1 MSAQFLQLSFH
12 VDQHSS
18 PSRNSPHFSQS
29 SNKFH
34 PTSANSVSTA
44 DYSRHLR
51 QCHDKPVFKPPMAK
65 FLEDETEL
73 DDETYYSHNILVTTK
88 SFPDQN
94 NPESQQKAGSI
105 PKMFATKAPSV
116 HNLAIDNTEYL
127 KPEDLMIDLE
137 TRPRGNSSSGAMQ
150 TAIKDS
156 DDEGQNSGVNS
167 FDSGTVEKI
176 EDMQGID
183 NHVFERREKRALS
196 INSPTNVCSTALI
209 PSRFAL
215 DATQRNTNLL
225 GQSLDRNKHFSSIQ
239 LSPGIKSPGTI
250 SE

>member
-18 PSRNSPHFSQS
+18 PSRNSPHFFQS
-29 SNKFH
+29 SNKFN

-65 FLEDETEL
+65 FLEDETEP
-73 DDETYYSHNILVTTK
+73 DDETYCSHNILVTTK

-94 NPESQQKAGSI
+94 NPESTQKAGSI
-105 PKMFATKAPSV
+105 PKMFATKTLSV
-116 HNLAIDNTEYL
+116 HNLPIENPELL
-127 KPEDLMIDLE
+127 KPEDLLIDLE
-137 TRPRGNSSSGAMQ
+137 TRPRGNSSSMMP

-156 DDEGQNSGVNS
+156 DDEGVNSGINS
-167 FDSGTVEKI
+167 YDSGTVEKI

-183 NHVFERREKRALS
+183 NHVFERREKRAS

-215 DATQRNTNLL
+215 DATHRNTNNLL
-225 GQSLDRNKHFSSIQ
+225 GQSMDKNKHFSSIQ
-239 LSPGIKSPGTI
+239 LSPGMKSPGTI